1 MTGVVEGL
9 AADDDR
15 TRRHQLGEHLPAQPR
30 RVEVRPLVD
39 GLAEPL
45 VQPVAAV
52 AEPVAGAV
60 VRAGDE
66 PVE

>member
-1 MTGVVEGL
+1 VTGVVERL

-30 RVEVRPLVD
+30 RVEVRMFGD

-52 AEPVAGAV
+52 PEPRCPG
-60 VRAGDE
+60 RRPGR
-66 PVE
+66 